1 MFRSVMQHANE
12 CSTIDV
18 AHSVCSNVWSRA
30 TRHSLKEWV
39 GSDALNAFL
48 SRPTDQAR
56 KERVGGNATDPKLA
70 AYSRSSS
77 DVLAS
82 VTSHSPEKWVGG

>member
-39 GSDALNAFL
+39 GSDALNVF
-48 SRPTDQAR
+48 
-56 KERVGGNATDPKLA
+56 
-70 AYSRSSS
+70 
-77 DVLAS
+77 
-82 VTSHSPEKWVGG
+82 